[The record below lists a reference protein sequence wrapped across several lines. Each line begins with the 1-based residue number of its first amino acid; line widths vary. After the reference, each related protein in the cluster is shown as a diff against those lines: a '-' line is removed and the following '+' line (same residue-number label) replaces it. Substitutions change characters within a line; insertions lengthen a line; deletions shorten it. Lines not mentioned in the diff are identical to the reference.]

1 MVNTSLGLERPRW
14 QRYTVA
20 VAVSS
25 AAIVARFTLDR
36 LWGTDVKPFLI
47 LFPAVTFVAWFGGFR
62 AGLLA
67 IALCSVAAVSLP
79 GGIRSTVDVV
89 GIAMFVLG
97 TIFIAAL
104 ARSVQRARVSA
115 HREQALG
122 AAALARAEAQES
134 RAEQLQRAREEL
146 LAIVAHDLRNP
157 IHTIGMNVSAMKRDA
172 GAGDTVRKR
181 IDAIERSL
189 AHMNHL
195 IRDLLDAAQ
204 IENGALVVTM
214 MPHAAE
220 GIVGDAVAL
229 LAGAAD
235 SKGIRIDNEAGVMPT
250 LQCDPERLVQVIG
263 NLLANAVKFTP
274 TGGTIRVRTV
284 VEEQCVRFEIAD
296 SGPGIPAEDISR
308 VFDRHWKARSAGSG
322 LGLYI
327 ARGVVQAHGGRIWI
341 HSEPGRGTSVF
352 FRIPRASD
360 EVGASNEDSR
370 SFARITL
377 GKKSGG

>member
-1 MVNTSLGLERPRW
+1 M
-14 QRYTVA
+14 
-20 VAVSS
+20 
-25 AAIVARFTLDR
+25 I
-36 LWGTDVKPFLI
+36 
-47 LFPAVTFVAWFGGFR
+47 
-62 AGLLA
+62 
-67 IALCSVAAVSLP
+67 
-79 GGIRSTVDVV
+79 DVV
-89 GIAMFVLG
+89 GVVMFVLG
-97 TIFIAAL
+97 TIFVAAL
-104 ARSVQRARVSA
+104 ARSVKR
-115 HREQALG
+115 G
-122 AAALARAEAQES
+122 AAAIAHAEAQES

-172 GAGDTVRKR
+172 GAGAGAGTGDTLRKR

-214 MPHAAE
+214 MPHAAQ
-220 GIVGDAVAL
+220 GIVGDAVSL

-235 SKGIRIDNEAGVMPT
+235 TKGIRIEMEVGDVPT

-284 VEEQCVRFEIAD
+284 VEEQSVRFEIAD
-296 SGPGIPAEDISR
+296 SGPGIPAEEIPR
-308 VFDRHWKARSAGSG
+308 VFDRHWKARSPGSG

-360 EVGASNEDSR
+360 ELGASSEDTR

-377 GKKSGG
+377 GKRSGG